1 MIESSLSKL
10 DDKGIFT
17 ILKVE
22 NIKKKVGKETIVEV
36 NIETEEEF
44 SGVKNFY
51 TSRKMI
57 VAKFYDDGGK
67 PTQLAQDIQKGKKYR
82 VKIIKQKFGNGREDF
97 DIAKS

>member
-1 MIESSLSKL
+1 MLESSLSKL
-10 DDKGIFT
+10 DDKGVFT

-22 NIKKKVGKETIVEV
+22 NVEKKVGKESITEV

-44 SGVKNFY
+44 DGVKNFY

-57 VAKFYDDGGK
+57 VAKFYDGGSK
-67 PTQLAQDIQKGKKYR
+67 PTQLAQDIKKGKKYR
-82 VKIIKQKFGNGREDF
+82 VKIIKQRFGNGREDF